1 MIFYDILSDCHYSD
15 VINSLLNAFRLKK
28 VCNRYFLDISEI
40 AMYIMLIRIGWPEK
54 IILRL
59 LAKKAQEVR
68 LLN

>member
-1 MIFYDILSDCHYSD
+1 MYNGIFSIDS
-15 VINSLLNAFRLKK
+15 NSEI
-28 VCNRYFLDISEI
+28 CNRYFLDISEN